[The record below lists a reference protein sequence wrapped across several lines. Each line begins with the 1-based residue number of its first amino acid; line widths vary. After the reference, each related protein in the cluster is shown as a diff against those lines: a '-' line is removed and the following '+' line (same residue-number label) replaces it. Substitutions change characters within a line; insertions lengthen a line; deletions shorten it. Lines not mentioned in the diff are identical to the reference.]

1 MERVLKAGGDPNT
14 HVVKTQG
21 ALAVPALL
29 TAVNHQH
36 YGMARVLVTNGADIN
51 CVDPRNGCTALHKV
65 PIGDCN
71 RLANLYEF
79 DQVLTR
85 INDDVQ
91 YKPRAR
97 AFFEF
102 LSKQSGL
109 DPMYAHIQ
117 PQYLC
122 TLSSQGCGA

>member
-1 MERVLKAGGDPNT
+1 MRWHDVLCWTYVACTEIRRVQNAMERVLKAGGDPNT

-65 PIGDCN
+65 
-71 RLANLYEF
+71 
-79 DQVLTR
+79 LTR

-109 DPMYAHIQ
+109 DPMY
-117 PQYLC
+117 
-122 TLSSQGCGA
+122 GRMW